1 MDAALEASYRE
12 EVAVEFW
19 AVEIQLSGAVLR
31 LTTGGVVTVE
41 GLTFIPR
48 DPVYGTLSRIG
59 VITDGA
65 GDEAQSVDIELL
77 PPSTAALAEL
87 ANPNEQGGA
96 VTVLS
101 STVDRQTGAV
111 IGYEID
117 FVGVVNNAPL
127 VVRDTGWILTI
138 ECVTEELRIKEDD
151 EDKTL
156 SPAFHREVWPGEAG
170 LDNVTF
176 VDRTIVWRGNSPSNS
191 ITGVPS
197 GSGVGGGSRGG
208 GSFSIPSLT

>member
-12 EVAVEFW
+12 GVAVEFW
-19 AVEIQLSGAVLR
+19 AVEIQLSGAVVR

-41 GLTFIPR
+41 GLAFIPR

-59 VITDGA
+59 KITDGA

-101 STVDRQTGAV
+101 GTVNRETGAV

-117 FVGVVNNAPL
+117 FIGVVNNAPL
-127 VVRDTGWILTI
+127 AVRDTGWTLTI
-138 ECVTEELRIKEDD
+138 ECVTEELRLKEDD

-156 SPAFHREVWPGEAG
+156 SPAFHREVWPSEAG

-191 ITGVPS
+191 ISGVPS
-197 GSGVGGGSRGG
+197 GSGSGGGSRGG
-208 GSFSIPSLT
+208 GSFNIPGLS